1 MYGRLGE
8 ANFTKGAL
16 TRKLEARIRGGGDVP
31 PQFLFNAFDAIA
43 FDAFPGLEHYWNTL
57 LSLGARE
64 IHLAGSGPTLFA
76 PVAKREVGTAMQLL
90 LSQRYGWPAFLV
102 SAWQPAGGEPAGG
115 EL

>member
-1 MYGRLGE
+1 VFPDISRHWQ
-8 ANFTKGAL
+8 AFVSVGA
-16 TRKLEARIRGGGDVP
+16 
-31 PQFLFNAFDAIA
+31 
-43 FDAFPGLEHYWNTL
+43 
-57 LSLGARE
+57 SE